1 MSPDYLI
8 ELFDYD
14 SAVNRELL
22 DTLRASPHVSD
33 RTMAIFA
40 HLLAAKNV
48 WMARLSGSPM
58 NTPIWP
64 TLNFS
69 RCEALIEENRRA
81 YRDYLRDTSESG
93 LMGRIQYQNSKG
105 AEFTNRVRDVLM
117 HVLIHSGYHRG
128 QIAQSMRKE
137 GDDPINT
144 GYIFHLRE

>member
-1 MSPDYLI
+1 MSPDYFV

-14 SAVNRELL
+14 SAVNRQLL
-22 DTLRASPHVSD
+22 DALRASPNVSE

-40 HLLAAKNV
+40 HLLAAKKV
-48 WMARLSGSPM
+48 WMARLKGSSV

-64 TLNFS
+64 TLDFS
-69 RCEALIEENRRA
+69 RCESLIEENRKA
-81 YRDYLRDTSESG
+81 YRGYLRDKTDSG
-93 LMGRIQYQNSKG
+93 LMDEVPHQNSKG

-128 QIAQSMRKE
+128 QIAQSIRQE
-137 GDDPINT
+137 GGDPINT